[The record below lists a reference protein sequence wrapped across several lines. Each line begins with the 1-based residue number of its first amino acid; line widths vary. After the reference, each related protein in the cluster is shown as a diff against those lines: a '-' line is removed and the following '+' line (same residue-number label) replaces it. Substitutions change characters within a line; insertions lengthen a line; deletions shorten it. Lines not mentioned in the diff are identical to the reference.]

1 MDIYKDATGLF
12 EDFNFKLV
20 VIDSLLNQ
28 SPSFESELEILKEKY
43 VDKFE
48 WYSGSGPIEEMLKFF
63 SNLKL
68 ELQDLDKIIE
78 LCFDGGN
85 EIYHLIQP
93 DWDGEDSRFDVQSV
107 SGFEHLKNLKR
118 VCYISMCD
126 EETILNPLSHKG
138 IEIT

>member
-1 MDIYKDATGLF
+1 MDKYKDATGLF

-20 VIDSLLNQ
+20 VIDSLLNR

-43 VDKFE
+43 DKFE
-48 WYSGSGPIEEMLKFF
+48 WYSTSGPIEEMLGFF

-68 ELQDLDKIIE
+68 EPQDLDKVIE

-93 DWDGEDSRFDVQSV
+93 GWDGEDGQFDVQSV
-107 SGFEHLKNLKR
+107 SGFEHLKNLKC
-118 VCYISMCD
+118 VCYISTCD
-126 EETILNPLSHKG
+126 EEILNPLSNKG